1 MDVCNGDHETTVLLD
16 VYLIELS
23 MVSMRVFAHSE
34 HAPTESYLMRQ
45 HLFMDG
51 SFHPVVFIG
60 DARVCSFRSNAE
72 YE

>member
-1 MDVCNGDHETTVLLD
+1 
-16 VYLIELS
+16 
-23 MVSMRVFAHSE
+23 MRVFAHSE

-45 HLFMDG
+45 HLLMDG

-72 YE
+72 YK